1 MDHHLDAV
9 FANPAA
15 DEAAPDA
22 PHAPTDAHAADGDQ
36 HSGVARALRAVTHL
50 AANFPL
56 SILLLTAIVCGLCSF
71 YTTKN
76 LGFKTK
82 RADLINP
89 NAAYHQRWMAFTK
102 DFGEMADMVVVVEG
116 DNRTEIQKALD
127 DLGQQLERE
136 PENFSEILY
145 KVDTTHLQHKGLQ
158 YLDPPQ
164 LEGLL
169 ARLEEFGP
177 VLRGRWNLLNLNRI
191 YQGLRFQLQQSE
203 KTPDPA
209 AAAAT
214 QVQLAKVFTRSLL
227 EFCSGGKKYQSPWD
241 GLFQLD
247 AGQMKSGPQVT
258 YNLNQRG
265 TLGFLLVKPT
275 TEEAG
280 FEGAKRSIER
290 LREIL
295 KDSGETH
302 PTVKLGLTGIP
313 VLEYDEMRSSQSAMV
328 WESIISYA
336 GVGILLVLGF
346 RGIRFPIMAM
356 LMLGVAT
363 SWSFGFTT
371 ASVGHLN
378 ILSVSFVAI
387 VVGLGIDYAILF
399 LSKYMELRQRGRD
412 LSSALLETSSTVG
425 PGILTAAA
433 TTSLAFFCAV
443 FTDFLGVAELGLI
456 AGGGILLCAVAAFT
470 FLPAVIACVDRFFKP
485 SPIPSPFN
493 GQTLRDMTSQ
503 HPAVVSIVALALVGL
518 LGGYGFRVKY
528 DYNLMNMQAEGLES
542 VKIQKRIVQESDN
555 CLLFA
560 VSLADSPQQALE
572 MKRKFEALPLVQRV
586 EEVASVM
593 PRHSATETE
602 LLVQGIEVLLA
613 NLPQEMPPRNIATPD
628 VLAGTLDQFAA
639 QLQNSALPDAPQL
652 ADEVHQIQKHLSR
665 MPIIQQVALLTE
677 FQERMT
683 GDLLMRLKGLKSV
696 ADSKSVNVQDLPS
709 ALVSRFVSKQGK
721 WLLQIYPKH
730 EIWDIEPLQKFI
742 AEVRTVDPDI
752 TGIPLQNYE
761 ASRQIRSSYETV
773 AMYALLASYFVL
785 LIDFLSL
792 RNTLLGLMAPLGGVL
807 ALAGGLLWLGRPID
821 YQVLALAYV
830 LMTLTLVA
838 FLDVSGFL
846 NILLSLMPPLAGAVM
861 TLGTLGALHV
871 DLNPA
876 NLIILPLI
884 LGIGVDNGVHV
895 MHDFRLQKLGMYRTS
910 PSLINALFLTSMSNM
925 AGFASM
931 ILAAHRGLRSI
942 GMVLTI
948 GVGSCLFIS
957 AVLLPAL
964 LTLWSRLSLSLQ
976 QSGSTPHSGLLPAAA
991 TDGPPPGE
999 DMSGPHV
1006 PPELS
1011 IYYPN
1016 EFAA

>member
-1 MDHHLDAV
+1 MDHDLDAV
-9 FANPAA
+9 FAIPGAESAA
-15 DEAAPDA
+15 GESA
-22 PHAPTDAHAADGDQ
+22 HAPSETHSDAAAE
-36 HSGVARALRAVTHL
+36 HTSSVSRALRAVTHL
-50 AANFPL
+50 SANFPL
-56 SILLLTAIVCGLCSF
+56 SILLLTAIVCGLCSV
-71 YTTKN
+71 YASHH

-116 DNRTEIQKALD
+116 QDRAVIQKTLD
-127 DLGQQLERE
+127 ELGAQLEKE

-145 KVDTTHLQHKGLQ
+145 KVDTSHLQHKGLQ
-158 YLDPPQ
+158 YLAPQQ
-164 LEGLL
+164 LETLL

-191 YQGLRFQLQQSE
+191 YQGLRYQLQQSE
-203 KTPDPA
+203 KTPDPDLA
-209 AAAAT
+209 ASA
-214 QVQLAKVFTRSLL
+214 QMHLAQTFSNSLL
-227 EFCSGGKKYQSPWD
+227 EFLRSNKNYQSPWE
-241 GLFQLD
+241 GLFQIESEQTK
-247 AGQMKSGPQVT
+247 AGPSVT
-258 YNLNQRG
+258 YNMNQRG

-275 TEEAG
+275 TEDAG

-290 LREIL
+290 MREIL
-295 KDSGETH
+295 KDAEETH
-302 PTVKLGLTGIP
+302 PNVKLGLTGIP

-356 LMLGVAT
+356 LMLAVAT

-399 LSKYMELRQRGRD
+399 LSKYMELRQAGRTLPD
-412 LSSALLETSSTVG
+412 ALQETSGTVG

-456 AGGGILLCAVAAFT
+456 AGGGILLCAIAAFT
-470 FLPAVIACVDRFFKP
+470 FLPAVIAFVDQFFKP

-493 GQTLRDMTSQ
+493 GKTLREMTSQ
-503 HPAVVSIVALALVGL
+503 HPAVMSIVAIALVAL
-518 LGGYGFRVKY
+518 LAGYGFRVKY

-560 VSLADSPQQALE
+560 VSLADSPAAALE
-572 MKRKFEALPLVQRV
+572 MKRKFEALPQVQRV

-593 PRHSATETE
+593 PKFSASETE
-602 LLVQGIEVLLA
+602 LLVQGVEVLLA
-613 NLPQEMPPRNIATPD
+613 NLPQEMPPRNIATPGA
-628 VLAGTLDQFAA
+628 LEGTLAQFIDT
-639 QLQNSALPDAPQL
+639 LQKSPLRDAPELADQLLLIEQQL
-652 ADEVHQIQKHLSR
+652 AAVPMMQR
-665 MPIIQQVALLTE
+665 VALLTE
-677 FQERMT
+677 FQQRMT
-683 GDLLMRLKGLKSV
+683 GDLLMRLKGLKAV
-696 ADSKSVNVQDLPS
+696 ADSDSVGVKDLPS

-721 WLLQIYPKH
+721 WLLQIYPKE
-730 EIWDIEPLQKFI
+730 EIWDIEPLKKFI
-742 AEVRTVDPDI
+742 DEVRSVDPDV

-792 RNTLLGLMAPLGGVL
+792 RNTLLGLIVPLGGVL
-807 ALAGGLLWLGRPID
+807 ALAGGLMWLGRPID

-846 NILLSLMPPLAGAVM
+846 NILLSLLPPLAGAMM
-861 TLGTLGALHV
+861 TLGTLGVLHV

-895 MHDFRLQKLGMYRTS
+895 MHDFRLQKLGAYRTS

-948 GVGSCLFIS
+948 GVGSCLFVS

-964 LTLWSRLSLSLQ
+964 LTLWSRLSLHLQ
-976 QSGSTPHSGLLPAAA
+976 QGSQPNSAGNDA
-991 TDGPPPGE
+991 TEHGDGFD

-1011 IYYPN
+1011 IYYPHD
-1016 EFAA
+1016 AA

>member
-9 FANPAA
+9 FVIPAA
-15 DEAAPDA
+15 NSSAAVSDDA
-22 PHAPTDAHAADGDQ
+22 PTEPHLDSDTGH
-36 HSGVARALRAVTHL
+36 HSGVSRALRAVTHL

-56 SILLLTAIVCGLCSF
+56 SILLLAALLCGLCSV
-71 YTTKN
+71 YSN
-76 LGFKTK
+76 NHLGFKTK

-89 NAAYHQRWMAFTK
+89 EADYHQRWMAFTK

-116 DNRTEIQKALD
+116 KDRKTIQTTLD
-127 DLGQQLERE
+127 DLGAQLERE
-136 PENFSEILY
+136 PENFSEVLY

-158 YLDPPQ
+158 YLDPEQ
-164 LEGLL
+164 LEALL
-169 ARLEEFGP
+169 TRLEEFGP
-177 VLRGRWNLLNLNRI
+177 ILRGRWNLLNLNRI

-203 KTPDPA
+203 HQPDAESA
-209 AAAAT
+209 AAV
-214 QVQLAKVFTRSLL
+214 QMQLAKTFTTSLL
-227 EFCSGGKKYQSPWD
+227 EFSNGEKKYQSPWE
-241 GLFQLD
+241 GLFKLE
-247 AGQMKSGPQVT
+247 SGPKKSASQVT

-275 TEEAG
+275 TEDAG

-290 LREIL
+290 MREIL
-295 KDSGETH
+295 KDSEEAH
-302 PTVKLGLTGIP
+302 PDVKLGLTGIP
-313 VLEYDEMRSSQSAMV
+313 VLEYDEMRSSQAAMV

-356 LMLGVAT
+356 LMLAVAT
-363 SWSFGFTT
+363 TWSFGFTT
-371 ASVGHLN
+371 ATVGHLN

-399 LSKYMELRQRGRD
+399 LSKYMELRQAGHD
-412 LSSALLETSSTVG
+412 LPTALQETSGTVG

-456 AGGGILLCAVAAFT
+456 AGGGILLCAVASFT
-470 FLPAVIACVDRFFKP
+470 FLPALIAFVDQFFKP

-493 GQTLRDMTSQ
+493 GKTLRDMTSQ
-503 HPAVVSIVALALVGL
+503 HPAVVSIVALAMVGL
-518 LGGYGFRVKY
+518 VAGYGLRVKY

-560 VSLADSPQQALE
+560 VSVADSPQAALE
-572 MKRKFEALPLVQRV
+572 LKRKFEALPLVQRV

-593 PRHSATETE
+593 PKHPATETE

-613 NLPQEMPPRNIATPD
+613 NLPKERPPRNIAVPGA
-628 VLAGTLDQFAA
+628 LNNTLNQFAE
-639 QLQNSALPDAPQL
+639 QLQKSELPDAPELAAELTQIEKQL
-652 ADEVHQIQKHLSR
+652 AALP
-665 MPIIQQVALLTE
+665 MMQQVALLTE

-683 GDLLMRLKGLKSV
+683 ADLLMRLKGLKSV
-696 ADSKSVNVQDLPS
+696 ADSKSVNVKDLPT

-721 WLLQIYPKH
+721 WLLQIYPKD

-742 AEVRTVDPDI
+742 NEVRSVDPDV

-773 AMYALLASYFVL
+773 AMYALLASYLVL
-785 LIDFLSL
+785 LFDFLSL
-792 RNTLLGLMAPLGGVL
+792 RNTLLGLVAPLGGVL
-807 ALAGGLLWLGRPID
+807 ALAGGLVWLGRPID

-838 FLDVSGFL
+838 FLDLSGFF
-846 NILLSLMPPLAGAVM
+846 NILLSLMPPLVGALM
-861 TLGTLGALHV
+861 TLGTLGVLHV

-895 MHDFRLQKLGMYRTS
+895 MHDFRLQKLGAYRTS

-931 ILAAHRGLRSI
+931 ILAAHRGLRSM

-964 LTLWSRLSLSLQ
+964 LTLWSRLNLSLQ
-976 QSGSTPHSGLLPAAA
+976 QNTESDSSSQAPVASQFAG
-991 TDGPPPGE
+991 DE
-999 DMSGPHV
+999 DMSAPHV

-1011 IYYPN
+1011 IFYPN
-1016 EFAA
+1016 DHAA

>member
-9 FANPAA
+9 FAISDADSAPA
-15 DEAAPDA
+15 EST
-22 PHAPTDAHAADGDQ
+22 HAPTELQAETAAE
-36 HSGVARALRAVTHL
+36 HVSGVARALRAVTHL

-56 SILLLTAIVCGLCSF
+56 SILLLTSIVCALCSV
-71 YTTKN
+71 YASN
-76 LGFKTK
+76 HLGFKTK

-89 NAAYHQRWMAFTK
+89 QAAYHQRWMAFTK

-116 DNRTEIQKALD
+116 QERATIQKTLD
-127 DLGQQLERE
+127 DLGAQLERE
-136 PENFSEILY
+136 PENFSEVLY

-158 YLDPPQ
+158 YLAPEQ
-164 LEGLL
+164 LEMLL

-191 YQGLRFQLQQSE
+191 YQGLRYQLQQSE
-203 KTPDPA
+203 KLPNPDDA
-209 AAAAT
+209 AR
-214 QVQLAKVFTRSLL
+214 VQMHLAQTFTSSLL
-227 EFCSGGKKYQSPWD
+227 EFVSPEKSYQSPWE

-247 AGQMKSGPQVT
+247 AAQAKTGPQIT

-275 TEEAG
+275 TEDAG

-290 LREIL
+290 MREIL
-295 KDSGETH
+295 KDAEETH
-302 PTVKLGLTGIP
+302 PNVKLGLTGIP

-399 LSKYMELRQRGRD
+399 LSKYMELRQAGRD
-412 LSSALLETSSTVG
+412 LPTALQETSGTVG

-470 FLPAVIACVDRFFKP
+470 FLPALIAYVDQFFKP
-485 SPIPSPFN
+485 SPMPSPFN
-493 GQTLRDMTSQ
+493 GKTLREMTSQ
-503 HPAVVSIVALALVGL
+503 HPAVVTIVALAMVGL
-518 LGGYGFRVKY
+518 LAGYGFRVKY

-560 VSLADSPQQALE
+560 VSLADSPQAALE
-572 MKRKFEALPLVQRV
+572 KKRKFEALPQVQRV

-593 PRHSATETE
+593 PKHPAAETE
-602 LLVQGIEVLLA
+602 LLVQGVEVLLA
-613 NLPQEMPPRNIATPD
+613 NLPQEMPPRNIATPGALNST
-628 VLAGTLDQFAA
+628 LAQFIDQ
-639 QLQNSALPDAPQL
+639 LHKSALLDAPEL
-652 ADEVHQIQKHLSR
+652 ADKLTLIEQRLAAMS
-665 MPIIQQVALLTE
+665 MMAQVALLTE

-683 GDLLMRLKGLKSV
+683 GDLLMRLQGLKSV
-696 ADSKSVNVQDLPS
+696 SDSESVGVKDLPS

-721 WLLQIYPKH
+721 WLLQIYPKE
-730 EIWDIEPLQKFI
+730 EIWDIEPLKKFI
-742 AEVRTVDPDI
+742 DEVRSVDPDV

-773 AMYALLASYFVL
+773 AMYALLASYLVL

-792 RNTLLGLMAPLGGVL
+792 RNTLLGLMAPLGGVF
-807 ALAGGLLWLGRPID
+807 ALAGGLIWLGRPID

-838 FLDVSGFL
+838 FLDMSGFF
-846 NILLSLMPPLAGAVM
+846 NILLSLMPPLAGAMM

-948 GVGSCLFIS
+948 GVGSCLFVS

-964 LTLWSRLSLSLQ
+964 LTLWSRLSLHLQ
-976 QSGSTPHSGLLPAAA
+976 QNAQPKPVGAT
-991 TDGPPPGE
+991 TDGAHQAGPE
-999 DMSGPHV
+999 DMSDPHV

-1011 IYYPN
+1011 IYYPHD
-1016 EFAA
+1016 AA

>member
-9 FANPAA
+9 FAISDA
-15 DEAAPDA
+15 DSASVEST
-22 PHAPTDAHAADGDQ
+22 HAPTELQAETAPEHV
-36 HSGVARALRAVTHL
+36 SGVARGLRAVTHL

-56 SILLLTAIVCGLCSF
+56 SILLLTSIVCALCSV
-71 YTTKN
+71 YASN
-76 LGFKTK
+76 HLGFKTK

-89 NAAYHQRWMAFTK
+89 QAAYHQRWMAFTK

-116 DNRTEIQKALD
+116 QERATIQKTLD
-127 DLGQQLERE
+127 DLGAQLERE
-136 PENFSEILY
+136 PENFSEVLY

-158 YLDPPQ
+158 YLAPEQ
-164 LEGLL
+164 LEMLL

-191 YQGLRFQLQQSE
+191 YQGLRYQLQQSE
-203 KTPDPA
+203 KLPSPEDA
-209 AAAAT
+209 AR
-214 QVQLAKVFTRSLL
+214 VQMHLAQTFTSSLL
-227 EFCSGGKKYQSPWD
+227 SFVSPEKSYQSPWE

-247 AGQMKSGPQVT
+247 AAQAKTGPQIT

-275 TEEAG
+275 TEDAG

-290 LREIL
+290 MREIL
-295 KDSGETH
+295 KDAEETH
-302 PTVKLGLTGIP
+302 PNVKLGLTGIP

-399 LSKYMELRQRGRD
+399 LSKYMELRQAGRD
-412 LSSALLETSSTVG
+412 LPTALQETSGTVG

-470 FLPAVIACVDRFFKP
+470 FLPALIAFVDQFFKP

-493 GQTLRDMTSQ
+493 GKTLREMTSQ
-503 HPAVVSIVALALVGL
+503 HPAVVTIVALAMVGL
-518 LGGYGFRVKY
+518 LAGYGFRVKY

-560 VSLADSPQQALE
+560 VSLADSPQAALE
-572 MKRKFEALPLVQRV
+572 KKRKFEALPQVQRV

-593 PRHSATETE
+593 PRHPAAETE
-602 LLVQGIEVLLA
+602 LLVQGVEVLLA
-613 NLPQEMPPRNIATPD
+613 NLPQEMPPRNIATPGALNTT
-628 VLAGTLDQFAA
+628 LAQFIDQ
-639 QLQNSALPDAPQL
+639 LHKSALLEAPEL
-652 ADEVHQIQKHLSR
+652 ADKLILIEQRLAAMPMMAQI
-665 MPIIQQVALLTE
+665 ALLTE

-683 GDLLMRLKGLKSV
+683 GDLLMRLQGLKSV
-696 ADSKSVNVQDLPS
+696 SDSESVGVKDLPS

-721 WLLQIYPKH
+721 WLLQIYPKE
-730 EIWDIEPLQKFI
+730 EIWDIEPLKKFI
-742 AEVRTVDPDI
+742 DEVRSVDPDV

-773 AMYALLASYFVL
+773 AMYALLASYLVL

-792 RNTLLGLMAPLGGVL
+792 RNTLLGLMAPLGGVF
-807 ALAGGLLWLGRPID
+807 ALAGGLIWLGRPID

-838 FLDVSGFL
+838 FLDMSGFF
-846 NILLSLMPPLAGAVM
+846 NILLSLMPPLAGAMM
-861 TLGTLGALHV
+861 TLGTLGVLHV

-948 GVGSCLFIS
+948 GVGSCLFVS

-964 LTLWSRLSLSLQ
+964 LTLWSRLSLHMQ
-976 QSGSTPHSGLLPAAA
+976 QNAQPKSVGVT
-991 TDGPPPGE
+991 TDGAHQAGAD
-999 DMSGPHV
+999 DMSDPHV

-1011 IYYPN
+1011 IYYPHD
-1016 EFAA
+1016 AA

>member
-1 MDHHLDAV
+1 M
-9 FANPAA
+9 
-15 DEAAPDA
+15 
-22 PHAPTDAHAADGDQ
+22 
-36 HSGVARALRAVTHL
+36 
-50 AANFPL
+50 
-56 SILLLTAIVCGLCSF
+56 
-71 YTTKN
+71 
-76 LGFKTK
+76 
-82 RADLINP
+82 
-89 NAAYHQRWMAFTK
+89 
-102 DFGEMADMVVVVEG
+102 
-116 DNRTEIQKALD
+116 
-127 DLGQQLERE
+127 
-136 PENFSEILY
+136 
-145 KVDTTHLQHKGLQ
+145 
-158 YLDPPQ
+158 
-164 LEGLL
+164 
-169 ARLEEFGP
+169 
-177 VLRGRWNLLNLNRI
+177 
-191 YQGLRFQLQQSE
+191 
-203 KTPDPA
+203 
-209 AAAAT
+209 
-214 QVQLAKVFTRSLL
+214 
-227 EFCSGGKKYQSPWD
+227 
-241 GLFQLD
+241 
-247 AGQMKSGPQVT
+247 
-258 YNLNQRG
+258 NQRG

-275 TEEAG
+275 TEDAG

-290 LREIL
+290 MREIL
-295 KDSGETH
+295 KDAEETH
-302 PTVKLGLTGIP
+302 PQVKLGLTGIP

-336 GVGILLVLGF
+336 GVGILLILGF

-356 LMLGVAT
+356 LMLAVAT

-399 LSKYMELRQRGRD
+399 LSKYMELRQSGRTLPD
-412 LSSALLETSSTVG
+412 ALQETSGTVG

-456 AGGGILLCAVAAFT
+456 AGGGILLCAIAAFT
-470 FLPAVIACVDRFFKP
+470 FLPALIAFVDQFFKP
-485 SPIPSPFN
+485 SPMPSPFN
-493 GQTLRDMTSQ
+493 GKTLREMTSQ
-503 HPAVVSIVALALVGL
+503 HPAVMSIVAFALVAL
-518 LGGYGFRVKY
+518 LAGYGFRVKY

-560 VSLADSPQQALE
+560 VSLADSPQAALE
-572 MKRKFEALPLVQRV
+572 MKRKFEALPQVQRV

-593 PRHSATETE
+593 PKYSASETE
-602 LLVQGIEVLLA
+602 LLVQGVEVLLS
-613 NLPQEMPPRNIATPD
+613 NLPEEMPPRNIATPG
-628 VLAGTLDQFAA
+628 VLDGTLAQFIDALQKSPLRDAPELADQLVLIEQ
-639 QLQNSALPDAPQL
+639 QLVALPPMQ
-652 ADEVHQIQKHLSR
+652 QI
-665 MPIIQQVALLTE
+665 ALLTE

-683 GDLLMRLKGLKSV
+683 GDLLMRLRGLQSV
-696 ADSKSVNVQDLPS
+696 ADSESVNVKDLPS

-721 WLLQIYPKH
+721 WLLQIYPKE
-730 EIWDIEPLQKFI
+730 EIWDIEPLKKFI
-742 AEVRTVDPDI
+742 DEVRSVDPDV

-792 RNTLLGLMAPLGGVL
+792 RNTLLGLIVPLGGVF
-807 ALAGGLLWLGRPID
+807 ALAGGLIWLGRPID

-846 NILLSLMPPLAGAVM
+846 NILLSLLPPLAGALM
-861 TLGTLGALHV
+861 TLGTLGVLHV

-895 MHDFRLQKLGMYRTS
+895 MHDFRLQKLGAYRTS

-948 GVGSCLFIS
+948 GVGSCLFVS

-964 LTLWSRLSLSLQ
+964 LTLWSRLSLHLQ
-976 QSGSTPHSGLLPAAA
+976 QGSQPASLGGTA
-991 TDGPPPGE
+991 TTDQADGSE

-1011 IYYPN
+1011 IYYPHD
-1016 EFAA
+1016 AA